1 MVQLPADFRRLP
13 TFNHNPID
21 VQLETE
27 MIAMI
32 IKVCLTWIQFLH
44 PIFEIEAKNISELV
58 EVMLLSC

>member
-32 IKVCLTWIQFLH
+32 I
-44 PIFEIEAKNISELV
+44 
-58 EVMLLSC
+58 

>member
-1 MVQLPADFRRLP
+1 MVQLPADFSHLP

-44 PIFEIEAKNISELV
+44 PIL
-58 EVMLLSC
+58 

>member
-1 MVQLPADFRRLP
+1 MVQLLADFSHLP

>member
-1 MVQLPADFRRLP
+1 MVQLPADFSRLP

-21 VQLETE
+21 VRLETE

-44 PIFEIEAKNISELV
+44 PILELEVRNVSELV